1 MTWVHP
7 VVSFPHNCPEK
18 SSVIL
23 YTLIAVQRHYFKA
36 DIKKTVNL
44 GIVQFCYVGS
54 IVGLVSTLQGV
65 QIHLKGAYEFTIMFM
80 VFAEVTMS
88 LDYDL

>member
-1 MTWVHP
+1 MAVLNTVNRVLRKIVRRNP
-7 VVSFPHNCPEK
+7 P
-18 SSVIL
+18 L
-23 YTLIAVQRHYFKA
+23 YCTLTLIAVQRHYFKA
-36 DIKKTVNL
+36 DIKKTLNL

-65 QIHLKGAYEFTIMFM
+65 QIHLKGADESTIMFM

-88 LDYDL
+88 L